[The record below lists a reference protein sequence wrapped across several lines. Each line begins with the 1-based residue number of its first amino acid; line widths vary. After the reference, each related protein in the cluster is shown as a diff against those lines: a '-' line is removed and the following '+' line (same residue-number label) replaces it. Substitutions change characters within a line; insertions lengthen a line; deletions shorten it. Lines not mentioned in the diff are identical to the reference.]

1 VRECAL
7 FKILLYNICS
17 NPWLLVLAFSFLF
30 FIYLFSLCTSFWNM
44 EEQQHPRPAPSI
56 SPCSFYV
63 ASTVEEEDRRQRH
76 DCGDSEEEGAEP
88 QGRGHKG
95 VCFG

>member
-1 VRECAL
+1 
-7 FKILLYNICS
+7 
-17 NPWLLVLAFSFLF
+17 
-30 FIYLFSLCTSFWNM
+30 M

-76 DCGDSEEEGAEP
+76 DCGDRAEEGAEP
-88 QGRGHKG
+88 QGEGTQRRLLWMMPRSTSSGLFRHLSG
-95 VCFG
+95 AIPRACAVGGGERDRPAGTSEQSD